1 MRPVVEAFA
10 PSRSRVYA
18 AFAAIYVI
26 WGSTYLAIHFAL
38 ETLPPFLMA
47 AARFLAAG
55 FLLYG
60 WARLRGIPAPG
71 GVQWRSA
78 IVVGGLLFLG
88 GNGAVVWAQQYVPSG
103 VAALLVA
110 TEPMLFVLLDGMRRR
125 ERPRRAVMIGLVLGL
140 LGVAVLI
147 GPGKLLGGGRVDPT
161 AALVLVGGA
170 FCWAVGSLL
179 SRGARMPESPV
190 MATALTLLGGGALLL
205 VASLLRGELAGFDPA
220 AVSPRSLIALLYLT
234 SFGSLVGF
242 TAYLWIL
249 RVATTAR
256 AATYAYVNPVVAV
269 LLGWA
274 FAGESLTARMAVAA
288 AVIVGSVALIIQAGG
303 ERSLSAQA
311 KREAA

>member
-1 MRPVVEAFA
+1 MAETPA
-10 PSRSRVYA
+10 PPRFRVYA
-18 AFAAIYVI
+18 AFAAVYVI

-55 FLLYG
+55 AILYG
-60 WARLRGIPAPG
+60 WARLRGIPTPG
-71 GVQWRSA
+71 RAEWRSA

-125 ERPRRAVMIGLVLGL
+125 ERPRPTVMAGLVLGL

-147 GPGKLLGGGRVDPT
+147 GPGKLLGGGRVDPA
-161 AALVLVGGA
+161 AALVLIGGA

-179 SRGARMPESPV
+179 SRGARMPASPA

-205 VASLLRGELAGFDPA
+205 VASLLRGELSGFDPA
-220 AVSPRSLIALLYLT
+220 AVSARSLVALLYLV
-234 SFGSLVGF
+234 SFGSLVAF

-303 ERSLSAQA
+303 ERSRSSQPE
-311 KREAA
+311 REAA

>member
-1 MRPVVEAFA
+1 MAEPAAVV
-10 PSRSRVYA
+10 PSRARVYA
-18 AFAAIYVI
+18 AFAAVYVI

-47 AARFLAAG
+47 AARFLVAG
-55 FLLYG
+55 GLLYT
-60 WARLRGIPAPG
+60 WARLRGVPSPG
-71 GVQWRSA
+71 RPEWRSA
-78 IVVGGLLFLG
+78 VVVGGLLFLC

-110 TEPMLFVLLDGMRRR
+110 TEPILFVLLFGMRRR
-125 ERPRRAVMIGLVLGL
+125 ERPRRTVMIGLALGL

-147 GPGKLLGGGRVDPT
+147 GPGKLLGGGRVDAT
-161 AALVLVGGA
+161 AALVLVAGA

-179 SRGARMPESPV
+179 SRSSRMPESPA
-190 MATALTLLGGGALLL
+190 MATAVTLLGGGALLL
-205 VASLLRGELAGFDPA
+205 VASVLRGELATFDPT
-220 AVSPRSLIALLYLT
+220 AVSGRSLLALFYLI
-234 SFGSLVGF
+234 SFGSLVAF

-249 RVATTAR
+249 RVATPAR

-274 FAGESLTARMAVAA
+274 FAGESLTARMAIAA
-288 AVIVGSVALIIQAGG
+288 AIIVGSVALIIQAGG
-303 ERSLSAQA
+303 ERAEASQA

>member
-1 MRPVVEAFA
+1 MAETA
-10 PSRSRVYA
+10 PPARSRVYA
-18 AFAAIYVI
+18 AFAAVYVI

-38 ETLPPFLMA
+38 DTLPPFLMA

-55 FLLYG
+55 ALLYG
-60 WARLRGIPAPG
+60 WARFRGTPAPG
-71 GVQWRSA
+71 GAQWRPA

-110 TEPMLFVLLDGMRRR
+110 IEPMLFVLLDGMRRR
-125 ERPRRAVMIGLVLGL
+125 ERPRGTVMIGLVLGL

-161 AALVLVGGA
+161 AALVLVVGA

-205 VASLLRGELAGFDPA
+205 VASLVRGEFAGFDPA
-220 AVSPRSLIALLYLT
+220 AVSARSFLALLYLI

-249 RVATTAR
+249 RVATPAR

-303 ERSLSAQA
+303 ERSESARPR
-311 KREAA
+311 REAA